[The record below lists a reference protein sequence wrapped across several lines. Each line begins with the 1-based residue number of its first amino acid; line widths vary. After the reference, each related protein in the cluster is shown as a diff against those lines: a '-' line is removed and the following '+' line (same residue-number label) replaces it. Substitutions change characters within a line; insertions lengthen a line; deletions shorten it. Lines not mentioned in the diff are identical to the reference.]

1 MQIGRS
7 MLVEKGTL
15 FCIFLCLTIQG
26 LEYVDGACFMS
37 CVVTNK
43 WSDWSTQAWNS
54 NKLALRIHKI
64 GDDYVVSQERTF
76 LQYMYTFSKP

>member
-1 MQIGRS
+1 MFATYLVRYRS
-7 MLVEKGTL
+7 VLVVCL
-15 FCIFLCLTIQG
+15 FSYFQTWKG

-37 CVVTNK
+37 CVVTNN

-64 GDDYVVSQERTF
+64 QDDYVVS
-76 LQYMYTFSKP
+76 LMA

>member
-1 MQIGRS
+1 MFT
-7 MLVEKGTL
+7 V
-15 FCIFLCLTIQG
+15 QG
-26 LEYVDGACFMS
+26 VEYVDGACFMS

-64 GDDYVVSQERTF
+64 QDDYVVSQKITLCSTITGYKEV
-76 LQYMYTFSKP
+76 QV